1 MKKRKNNEPDLFT
14 NTDDVPATIEKTEPS
29 TADQL
34 IQQRNEMIKKMSKEL
49 NEKLEQ
55 LKLKIWKQKQIK

>member
-49 NEKLEQ
+49 KKNG
-55 LKLKIWKQKQIK
+55 KQQ